1 MKVGDLVKYTAKA
14 VDCGCILLINV
25 DRIGMIIATQ
35 YIDKPGDG
43 DPVCTIKFF
52 GTGAVTH
59 RLNSYWLEK
68 VE

>member
-1 MKVGDLVKYTAKA
+1 MNVGDLVKYTDQA

-35 YIDKPGDG
+35 QLADNA
-43 DPVCTIKFF
+43 VCTIKFF

-59 RLNSYWLEK
+59 RLNSFWLEK
-68 VE
+68 IE